1 MLTILASFQS
11 VMGTIGRVLLAFV
24 ILMFMVLVH
33 ETGHYTAGKLL
44 KFKINEFSVGMGPK
58 LLSKKRKNGE
68 VVSLRLL
75 PLGGYCAFEG
85 EDGESPVEGAFNA
98 QKPWKRL
105 IVLVSGAAFNFISA
119 VLICVILFGA
129 YGETVAMVNTVYDYT
144 PAINQQLQKGDIIY
158 KINGKTVF
166 MLDNLNRYMA
176 DEMDI
181 VVLRDGKE
189 VTIKGVTRNNYT
201 SFNVANFSQK
211 YVSVDDSKREL
222 TKGDMIYR
230 VNGNPV
236 YEKGDLFKYLENY
249 EGETCT
255 ITIFVGNEVNE
266 ELTGF
271 LTKYYDYE
279 VPVSAIYG
287 ENCDISVTEQEYSG
301 IGMSINYL
309 AYKFDFG
316 RALTRVLPYCGEV
329 AALVLRTLG
338 GLFTGAV
345 GLKDIGG
352 PVTTISLTS
361 EVVSY
366 GFPSILAL
374 IVLISVNLAVFNLLP
389 VPALDGCRMVF
400 VIIEWIAGRP
410 INRKV
415 EGWINGIGLIL
426 LLGFVIL
433 VDVLKL
439 F

>member
-1 MLTILASFQS
+1 MLTLSASFQS
-11 VMGTIGRVLLAFV
+11 VMGTIGRVLLAFI

-85 EDGESPVEGAFNA
+85 EDGETQVEGAFNA

-105 IVLVSGAAFNFISA
+105 IVLFSGAAFNFISA

-129 YGETVAMVNTVYDYT
+129 YGETVAMVNKVYDYA
-144 PAINQQLQKGDIIY
+144 PQFNQQLQKGDIIY

-176 DEMDI
+176 DEMTI
-181 VVLRDGKE
+181 VVLRNGEE
-189 VTIKGVTRNNYT
+189 VTLDGITRETYT
-201 SFNVANFSQK
+201 SFNVSDFSK
-211 YVSVDDSKREL
+211 TYVSVTDGKREL
-222 TKGDMIYR
+222 QTGDMIYCI
-230 VNGNPV
+230 NGNLV
-236 YEKGDLFKYLENY
+236 FEKGDLFKYLENY
-249 EGETCT
+249 EEETCT
-255 ITIFVGNEVNE
+255 ITVSVSNELNE
-266 ELTGF
+266 DNTDYISKE
-271 LTKYYDYE
+271 YVYE
-279 VPVSAIYG
+279 VLVSDIYG
-287 ENCDISVTEQEYSG
+287 ANPDISVVEQEYNG

-345 GLKDIGG
+345 GLNDIGG
-352 PVTTISLTS
+352 PVTTISITS

-415 EGWINGIGLIL
+415 ESWINGIGLIL
-426 LLGFVIL
+426 LLGFVVL
-433 VDVLKL
+433 VDLLKL